1 MHAALDTFVFE
12 RSKSEIPQ
20 KGQIRVLDHI
30 VTEAEIVRQ
39 LQITQRAGAS
49 AKPYGVTT
57 KSTE

>member
-1 MHAALDTFVFE
+1 MLPWTPSYSSVP
-12 RSKSEIPQ
+12 SQKYLK